1 MADIEVLS
9 PVGSKDSLVAAV
21 RSGCDAV
28 YLGATN
34 FSARRKATNFN
45 DQDLLEAVKYCHKF
59 SVKVYVT
66 VNIMLKEKE
75 IAQAIDLVG
84 HLYSINVDGI
94 IVQDLGLAR
103 LMHKYYPDLPLHGS
117 TQMSIHQKDA
127 LKILKD
133 MGFKRVVVSRELN
146 KQQLI
151 EFCKEA
157 KRLDIEVEHFVH
169 GALCMSVSGQCL
181 LSAMLGS
188 RSGNRGLCAQPC
200 RLPFK
205 VDKGTG
211 YDLSL
216 KDACLF
222 DYIGELKEMGVTSL
236 KIEGRMKRS
245 EYVAIA
251 TYCCRQKVDNAHIDE
266 DKLKMLRDVFSR
278 SGFTSG
284 YYQNKLG
291 RNMFGTRTIE
301 DEKASS
307 DSFNKIHELY
317 RRERSNVALS
327 FKIIAKKDEK
337 LQLLA
342 TDGINEVN
350 CFGEVV
356 LASENKL
363 DKEVIKSS
371 LAKLGNTAYYLKDI
385 TFDCDEY
392 IYISRS
398 LLNQLRR
405 EAVEKLDSLR
415 ENIIFK
421 EKVVIN
427 ELVEDKKHELTKTY
441 IRIASS
447 IQLPDNLEDIDA
459 LIVPIEEDLKEIN
472 KELIVEIPRWL
483 TNETYIKERLKYHND
498 NGIRK
503 AYCNNLSAIAIAK
516 EIGYEVIGG
525 NYLNIANSQAV
536 KVLEEMEIKE
546 ITVSSELS
554 FKEIKEIKT
563 TSDKGIISYGN
574 LPLMLLV
581 NCPLKNGRKCSECDK
596 KGYIV
601 DRMNIKFPIRCHL
614 NYSELLN
621 SAPIYLADRKKDY
634 KDIDYQ
640 ILYFTIENKKEVE
653 KILRDYK
660 DEVSADF
667 NFTTGLYYRSVI

>member
-317 RRERSNVALS
+317 RRERSNVALG

-356 LASENKL
+356 LTSENKL

-415 ENIIFK
+415 ENIVFK

-447 IQLPDNLEDIDA
+447 KQLPDNLEDIDA

-581 NCPLKNGRKCSECDK
+581 NCPLKNGRKCNECDK

-667 NFTTGLYYRSVI
+667 NFTTGLYYRSVK

>member
-1 MADIEVLS
+1 MGDIEVLS

-34 FSARRKATNFN
+34 FSARRKAVNFTNE
-45 DQDLLEAVKYCHKF
+45 DLLEAVKYCHKF
-59 SVKVYVT
+59 GVKVYVT

-75 IAQAIDLVG
+75 ISEAIELVG
-84 HLYSINVDGI
+84 YLYSINVDGI

-117 TQMSIHQKDA
+117 TQMSVHQKDA
-127 LKILKD
+127 LKLLKE

-146 KQQLI
+146 KEQLK
-151 EFCKEA
+151 EFCQEA

-211 YDLSL
+211 NDLSL

-222 DYIGELKEMGVTSL
+222 EYIDELKEMGVCSL

-245 EYVAIA
+245 EYVSIA
-251 TYCCRQKVDNAHIDE
+251 TYCCRQAVDTGHIDE
-266 DKLKMLRDVFSR
+266 DKLKMLKDVFSR
-278 SGFTSG
+278 SGFTNG

-291 RNMFGTRTIE
+291 RSMFGVRTIE
-301 DEKASS
+301 DEKASA

-317 RRERSNVALS
+317 RHERSNVPLS
-327 FKIIAKKDEK
+327 FLVIAKVNEK
-337 LQLLA
+337 LLIKVS
-342 TDGINEVN
+342 DGINEVE
-350 CFGEVV
+350 CIGEIVSS
-356 LASENKL
+356 SENKL
-363 DKEVIKSS
+363 DKENVRNS

-385 TFDCDEY
+385 SFDCDEY
-392 IYISRS
+392 IYIARS
-398 LLNQLRR
+398 QLNQLRR
-405 EAVEKLDSLR
+405 EAVEKLDELR
-415 ENIIFK
+415 EKITFK
-421 EKVVIN
+421 EKAAIK
-427 ELVEDKKHELTKTY
+427 EKAEDKDHKLTKTY
-441 IRIASS
+441 IRIANKE
-447 IQLPDNLEDIDA
+447 QLVSDLSGVNRVIF
-459 LIVPIEEDLKEIN
+459 PIESDLKDVDS
-472 KELIVEIPRWL
+472 ELIVEIPRWL
-483 TNETYIKERLKYHND
+483 TNDKYIKERLRHHYD

-503 AYCNNLSAIAIAK
+503 AYCNNLSAIVIAR
-516 EIGYEVIGG
+516 EMGFEVMGG
-525 NYLNIANSQAV
+525 NYLNIANSQSAL
-536 KVLEEMEIKE
+536 VLEQFGLKE

-554 FKEIKEIKT
+554 FKELKEIKT
-563 TSDKGIISYGN
+563 NCDKGIISYGY

-596 KGYIV
+596 KGYII

-614 NYSELLN
+614 NVSELLN
-621 SAPIYLADRKKDY
+621 SAPIYLADRMTDAS
-634 KDIDYQ
+634 DNDYQ
-640 ILYFTIENKKEVE
+640 ILYFTIEDKKQVE
-653 KILRDYK
+653 KIINDYRNGN
-660 DEVSADF
+660 SPTG
-667 NFTTGLYYRSVI
+667 NFTTGLYYRSVK